1 MKIGWKLFRVACFVQ
16 LLIAVMYGLL
26 SLISTFKEGDL
37 NFLIQTFAFFLIAW
51 FAAFSVQTVNEHY
64 PDVVISGRT
73 KSVFNWLFLLN
84 FLLLAFLFAQFI
96 REYRALERV
105 AELMHQHVLQLK
117 SDMYPELIANGL
129 MILLQAIILYGM
141 YSLRLLLYRNFH
153 KKTFEFEERSAH

>member
-84 FLLLAFLFAQFI
+84 FLLLAFLFAQAI
-96 REYRALERV
+96 REYTSIKYMAKIYRMNFIKMDFSFYI
-105 AELMHQHVLQLK
+105 ELIIAAIMIFLQLT
-117 SDMYPELIANGL
+117 M
-129 MILLQAIILYGM
+129 LYGM